1 MNAFSPSLDGF
12 VGGKS
17 EIRNPKSE
25 IFDLPSFLS
34 LVQLVNNAV
43 RMDYS
48 FSNPLVPPDAVSTWL
63 DGLPQPIA
71 VTGGTGFVGSHL
83 VDTLCAAGIE
93 PRVLVRDPDAPRWIA
108 KAPVRW
114 VVGSLDDTQALQR
127 LVEGA
132 GTVVHLAGVLRAGRE
147 SDFDTGNRVGTANV
161 VAAMREVAE
170 SARLVHV
177 SSLAGAGPSPTP
189 DGLGPEVEPAP
200 ISWYG
205 RSKLAAE
212 AEARTWNEG
221 GGWVILRPPAIYGPR
236 DSDVFEFFRMA
247 NRGLVALP
255 GGERW
260 LTVAWVGD
268 VVRSILAA
276 TAAEV
281 GGLFHLGE
289 PRPLLLDDLIAK
301 LCDAG
306 GVRARVVRVPPALL
320 LVAGAIG
327 SALQRLGWRRLALT
341 ADKSRELLAR
351 HWTART
357 ADSLEILGVR
367 ASKPFHE
374 GAEATWL
381 WYRNQGWLK

>member
-1 MNAFSPSLDGF
+1 M
-12 VGGKS
+12 
-17 EIRNPKSE
+17 R
-25 IFDLPSFLS
+25 
-34 LVQLVNNAV
+34 
-43 RMDYS
+43 DYS
-48 FSNPLVPPDAVSTWL
+48 YSNPLVAPEAVSGWL
-63 DGLPQPIA
+63 GGLPKPIA
-71 VTGGTGFVGSHL
+71 ITGGTGFVGSHL

-93 PRVLVRDPDAPRWIA
+93 PRVLVRDPVTPRWIA
-108 KAPVRW
+108 DAPVRW
-114 VVGSLDDTQALQR
+114 VVGSLDDQQALKR
-127 LVEGA
+127 LVKGA
-132 GTVVHLAGVLRAGRE
+132 GTVVHLAGVLRAGCE

-170 SARLVHV
+170 SARLVQV
-177 SSLAGAGPSPTP
+177 SSLAAAGPSPAP
-189 DGLGPEVEPAP
+189 DGIGPEVEPAP

-205 RSKLAAE
+205 RSKLGAE
-212 AEARTWNEG
+212 REARMWTDG

-276 TAAEV
+276 TAANA
-281 GGLFHLGE
+281 GSLFHLGE
-289 PRPLLLDDLIAK
+289 PGPLLLDDLIAK

-306 GVRARVVRVPPALL
+306 DVRARVVRLPPV
-320 LVAGAIG
+320 LVSGAGVIG

-341 ADKSRELLAR
+341 SDKSRELLAR

-357 ADSLEILGVR
+357 VDSLETLGVK
-367 ASKPFHE
+367 ASKPFRE
-374 GAEATWL
+374 GAETTWL
-381 WYRNQGWLK
+381 WYRNQGWLR

>member
-1 MNAFSPSLDGF
+1 M
-12 VGGKS
+12 K
-17 EIRNPKSE
+17 
-25 IFDLPSFLS
+25 
-34 LVQLVNNAV
+34 
-43 RMDYS
+43 DYS
-48 FSNPLVPPDAVSTWL
+48 HENPLVPPEAVSSWL
-63 DGLPQPIA
+63 DGVAQPIA

-108 KAPVRW
+108 DAPVRW
-114 VVGSLDDTQALQR
+114 VVGSLDDQQALQR
-127 LVEGA
+127 LVEGS

-161 VAAMREVAE
+161 VAAMREFAKA
-170 SARLVHV
+170 ARLVQV
-177 SSLAGAGPSPTP
+177 SSLAAAGPSPAP
-189 DGLGPEVEPAP
+189 DGIGPEVEPAP

-212 AEARTWNEG
+212 GEARTWNDG

-276 TAAEV
+276 AAANA
-281 GGLFHLGE
+281 GSLYHLGE
-289 PRPLLLDDLIAK
+289 PDPLLLDDLVTK

-306 GVRARVVRVPPALL
+306 GVRVRVVRLPPAL
-320 LVAGAIG
+320 VSGAGAIG
-327 SALQRLGWRRLALT
+327 SALQGLGWRRLALT
-341 ADKSRELLAR
+341 SDKSRELLAR

-357 ADSLEILGVR
+357 SDSLQSLGIK
-367 ASKPFHE
+367 AFIPFHE
-374 GAEATWL
+374 GAATTWN
-381 WYRNQGWLK
+381 WYRNQGWLR

>member
-1 MNAFSPSLDGF
+1 MP
-12 VGGKS
+12 
-17 EIRNPKSE
+17 
-25 IFDLPSFLS
+25 
-34 LVQLVNNAV
+34 
-43 RMDYS
+43 DYS
-48 FSNPLVPPDAVSTWL
+48 FSNPLVPPEAVSNWL
-63 DGLPQPIA
+63 DGFSKPI
-71 VTGGTGFVGSHL
+71 VITGGTGFVGSHL

-108 KAPVRW
+108 DAPVNW
-114 VVGSLDDTQALQR
+114 VVGSLDDQQALKR
-127 LVEGA
+127 LVKGA

-161 VAAMREVAE
+161 VAAMREAAE

-177 SSLAGAGPSPTP
+177 SSLAAAGPSPAR
-189 DGLGPEVEPAP
+189 DGIGPEVEPAP

-212 AEARTWNEG
+212 GKARKWNDG

-268 VVRSILAA
+268 VIRSILAA
-276 TAAEV
+276 TAANA
-281 GGLFHLGE
+281 GSLFHLGE
-289 PRPLLLDDLIAK
+289 PNPLLLDDLIAK

-306 GVRARVVRVPPALL
+306 GVRARVLRVPPG
-320 LVAGAIG
+320 LVSGAGAIG

-341 ADKSRELLAR
+341 SDKSRELLAR

-357 ADSLEILGVR
+357 ADSLESLGIR
-367 ASKPFHE
+367 ASKTFLE
-374 GAEATWL
+374 GAEMTWD

>member
-1 MNAFSPSLDGF
+1 MM
-12 VGGKS
+12 
-17 EIRNPKSE
+17 
-25 IFDLPSFLS
+25 
-34 LVQLVNNAV
+34 
-43 RMDYS
+43 MDYS
-48 FSNPLVPPDAVSTWL
+48 HTNPLVPPEAVTTWL
-63 DGLPQPIA
+63 NGLAKPIA
-71 VTGGTGFVGSHL
+71 ITGGTGFVGSHL
-83 VDTLCAAGIE
+83 VDTLCTAGIE

-108 KAPVRW
+108 GAPVRW
-114 VVGSLDDTQALQR
+114 VVGSLADTQALKR

-189 DGLGPEVEPAP
+189 EGLGPEAEPAP

-205 RSKLAAE
+205 RSKLGAE
-212 AEARTWNEG
+212 REARMWTDG

-236 DSDVFEFFRMA
+236 DIDVFEFFRMA

-276 TAAEV
+276 TAVEA
-281 GGLFHLGE
+281 GSLFHLGE
-289 PRPLLLDDLIAK
+289 PGPLLLDDLIAK

-306 GVRARVVRVPPALL
+306 GVRARVVRVPPAL
-320 LVAGAIG
+320 VSGAGAIG

-341 ADKSRELLAR
+341 SDKSRELLAR

-357 ADSLEILGVR
+357 SDSLESLGIR

-374 GAEATWL
+374 GAATTWV
-381 WYRNQGWLK
+381 WYRDQGWLR